1 MRALITGANGF
12 VGGHLCEHLLD
23 VSGWQLVGIGREAA
37 SRYPKLLER
46 MSFRSAD
53 LLDAAAV
60 AAVVADTAPDVVFHL
75 AAQAH
80 PPTSFR
86 DPAGTLTANMLMQ
99 LNLFEGIRAAQ
110 LNPVVL
116 VVSTGEVYGAVHA
129 EDLPIDEDT
138 PLRPV
143 SPYAVS
149 KVTQDMLAFQYWA
162 AHKLQTIRV
171 RPFNHTGPGQDDG
184 YAPSAFARQI
194 ARIEAGLQPPVVLVG
209 NLSARRDFT
218 DVRDVV
224 RGYRLAVEGGEPGQ
238 VYNLGSGQAVSIQQ
252 ILDGL
257 LRFSRVDIAVEVD
270 PERMR
275 PVDTPEI
282 VCDARRLCQRTG
294 WQPLIPLEQ
303 TLSDLLD
310 HWRGRVRIEN

>member
-23 VSGWQLVGIGREAA
+23 ESGWQLVGIGREPV
-37 SRYPKLLER
+37 SRYPRLLQH
-46 MSFRSAD
+46 MAFRSAD

-60 AAVVADTAPDVVFHL
+60 AAMVADTTPDVVFHL

-99 LNLFEGIRAAQ
+99 LNLFEGIRAAR
-110 LNPVVL
+110 LDPVVL
-116 VVSTGEVYGAVHA
+116 IVSTGEVYGAVRPD
-129 EDLPIDEDT
+129 DLPIDEDT
-138 PLRPV
+138 PLRPL

-162 AHKLQTIRV
+162 AHGLRTIRV

-184 YAPSAFARQI
+184 YAPTAFARQI
-194 ARIEAGLQPPVVLVG
+194 ARIEAGLQEPVVRVG

-224 RGYRLAVEGGEPGQ
+224 RGYRLAVERGEPGH
-238 VYNLGSGQAVSIQQ
+238 VYNLGSGRAVSI
-252 ILDGL
+252 
-257 LRFSRVDIAVEVD
+257 
-270 PERMR
+270 
-275 PVDTPEI
+275 
-282 VCDARRLCQRTG
+282 
-294 WQPLIPLEQ
+294 
-303 TLSDLLD
+303 
-310 HWRGRVRIEN
+310 

>member
-23 VSGWQLVGIGREAA
+23 SGWQLVGVGREAV
-37 SRYPKLLER
+37 SRYPRLQER
-46 MSFRSAD
+46 MSFCSVD
-53 LLDAAAV
+53 LLDATALGELV
-60 AAVVADTAPDVVFHL
+60 GETAPDTVFHL

-86 DPAGTLTANMLMQ
+86 DPAATLTANMLMQ
-99 LNLFEGIRAAQ
+99 LNLFEAIRAAQ
-110 LNPVVL
+110 LDPTVL
-116 VVSTGEVYGAVHA
+116 VVSSGEVYGAVQPA
-129 EDLPIDEDT
+129 DLPIDEDT

-149 KVTQDMLAFQYWA
+149 KVTQDMLAYQYWA
-162 AHKLQTIRV
+162 AHGLRTIRI

-184 YAPSAFARQI
+184 YAPPAFARQI
-194 ARIEAGLQPPVVLVG
+194 ARIEKGLQPPVVQVG

-224 RGYRLAVEGGEPGQ
+224 RGYRLAVERGEPGQ
-238 VYNLGSGQAVSIQQ
+238 VYNLGAGRATSIQE

-257 LRFSRVDIAVEVD
+257 LRHSQADIAVEID

-275 PVDTPEI
+275 PVDTPLI
-282 VCDARRLCQRTG
+282 VCDARRLRERTG
-294 WQPLIPLEQ
+294 WQPVIPLAQ

-310 HWRGRVRIEN
+310 DWRQREGETR